1 MRLSTTLVSI
11 TLAVS
16 FVTAAEA
23 ATCSSVYGQCG
34 GLYWTG
40 PKCCESGSKC
50 LTNSNNQYYSQCV
63 PDGNGN
69 KPVQTTVKPTTTTT
83 KALVPTHNASVS
95 GYSVIPGGIS
105 GKSETTRYWD
115 CCKPSCGWNGKAHV
129 TSPVKSCA
137 KNGVTVI
144 HNNIQS
150 GCAAGGSAYVCN
162 DNQPWAVNDNLAYGF
177 AAASISGQT
186 EGGWCCS
193 CVEMTFTSG
202 PVAGK
207 KMVVQITNTGDDLG
221 EAGKA
226 QHHFD
231 LLMPGGGVG
240 LFNGCQPQWNAP
252 TEGWGVR
259 YGGIWAA
266 DQCKQLPAALQP
278 GCNWRYGWFKGA
290 DNPNMTFKEV
300 TCPAEIIAR
309 SGCSRR

>member
-1 MRLSTTLVSI
+1 MKLSI
-11 TLAVS
+11 TLASIILAVS
-16 FVTAAEA
+16 FVTAAEDE
-23 ATCSSVYGQCG
+23 TCSSVYGQCD

-63 PDGNGN
+63 SDAGNNNSNNNNGN
-69 KPVQTTVKPTTTTT
+69 KPVQTTVKPTAATTTVKKTTT
-83 KALVPTHNASVS
+83 KAQVPTHNASTS
-95 GYSVIPGGIS
+95 DYSVIPSDIS
-105 GKSETTRYWD
+105 GKSETIRYWD
-115 CCKPSCGWNGKAHV
+115 CCKPSCGWKGYI
-129 TSPVKSCA
+129 SC
-137 KNGVTVI
+137 
-144 HNNIQS
+144 
-150 GCAAGGSAYVCN
+150 AYVCN

-177 AAASISGQT
+177 AAASIAGQT

-193 CVEMTFTSG
+193 CIEMTFTSG

-221 EAGKA
+221 EAGKV

-252 TEGWGVR
+252 SEGWGIR
-259 YGGIWAA
+259 FGGIWAA
-266 DQCKQLPAALQP
+266 NQCKQLPAAFQP

-290 DNPNMTFKEV
+290 DNPNMIFKEV